1 MNKNIYIQ
9 SWKLEI
15 IAKLTWK
22 SKKALKQKLWRDKK
36 QIDDIEYIKLLI
48 K

>member
-15 IAKLTWK
+15 ISKLLWK
-22 SKKALKQKLWRDKK
+22 SKKALQQKLWRDKK
-36 QIDDIEYIKLLI
+36 TIDDLDYIKQLI